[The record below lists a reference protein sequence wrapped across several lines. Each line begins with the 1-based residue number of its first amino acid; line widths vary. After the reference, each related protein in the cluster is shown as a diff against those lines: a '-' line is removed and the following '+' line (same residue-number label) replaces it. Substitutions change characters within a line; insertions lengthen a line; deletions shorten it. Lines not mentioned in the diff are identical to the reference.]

1 MSGYPPLNVAAAV
14 IPIIS
19 GSISVVGSVTLILV
33 MVRSEKKVSTTYR
46 RLVFGMSIFDTLFSL
61 ACLSST
67 FASPRNSAPIWIA
80 FGNRSTCTLQGIMT
94 YTGSVGTTM
103 YNSMLSIYYML
114 TISYNVREET
124 MIKRIEPFFH
134 AIPIMYI
141 ISTNALLLSTSSF
154 NAMGALC
161 GIASSPK
168 GCSSDPDIEC
178 ERGINAN
185 KYIFYFQG
193 YPIMFMF
200 VMIVSSMVAVYC
212 SVRRQEIKMER
223 YRGNHSTL
231 PSRLQELR
239 RKSSTPA
246 SNSTNVDVEMNSPIH
261 HRNEHYQSPVRRAPR
276 TNPLSRNRRAAMVQC
291 FFYVAAFLLTWV
303 FAIIVRFVPGNT
315 AIGDTF
321 WILANLFS
329 PLQGFFNF
337 LVFIRPQVIELR
349 NFDNISTWKAVVK
362 IVKQGGVD
370 LGVRRRRESLR
381 DTQQNGGRR
390 FTAREW
396 HMQESA
402 RQAQELV
409 LLEEGES

>member
-61 ACLSST
+61 ACLVST
-67 FASPRNSAPIWIA
+67 FASPRNTAPIWIA
-80 FGNRSTCTLQGIMT
+80 FGNRSTCTIQGIMT
-94 YTGSVGTTM
+94 FTGSVGTTM

-134 AIPIMYI
+134 AIPIVYI

-178 ERGINAN
+178 ERGINAD

-200 VMIVSSMVAVYC
+200 VMIVSSMGAVYC

-231 PSRLQELR
+231 PPRLQELR
-239 RKSSTPA
+239 NKSSAPI
-246 SNSTNVDVEMNSPIH
+246 SNSTDVDVEMNSPIH
-261 HRNEHYQSPVRRAPR
+261 HRNEHYQSPVRRTPR
-276 TNPLSRNRRAAMVQC
+276 TNPLSRNRRTAMVQC
-291 FFYVAAFLLTWV
+291 FFYVSGPLPTLTSAV
-303 FAIIVRFVPGNT
+303 SKACFR
-315 AIGDTF
+315 
-321 WILANLFS
+321 
-329 PLQGFFNF
+329 
-337 LVFIRPQVIELR
+337 R
-349 NFDNISTWKAVVK
+349 NHS
-362 IVKQGGVD
+362 Q
-370 LGVRRRRESLR
+370 S
-381 DTQQNGGRR
+381 
-390 FTAREW
+390 
-396 HMQESA
+396 
-402 RQAQELV
+402 
-409 LLEEGES
+409 EEYKS